1 MENKRKDFREDLR
14 WKEIFRRGRD
24 YERNMIYN
32 DIIFRDWRERCDE
45 RRRICCL
52 IDKDYGGD
60 SRSICII

>member
-32 DIIFRDWRERCDE
+32 DIIFRD
-45 RRRICCL
+45 
-52 IDKDYGGD
+52 
-60 SRSICII
+60 